1 MRSKAAGTLGF
12 LVRRGAW
19 CCALLGA
26 AAVAFVGHG
35 HAASTLDRSGR
46 FAIQWWTVE
55 DGLPETPVNG
65 LAFAADGS
73 LYCTT
78 PTRIARFDGIA
89 FESIPRRVTDPVREA
104 LGGFSNIGFDREGR
118 LWVQGSN
125 AAAML
130 VGHDQPSG
138 RWRWTIH
145 VHPDGRFN
153 SLAFTAAGRPVL
165 VGPNT
170 VLAFDGNRFHEVAAV
185 DRDDK
190 RVLWRYG
197 DVDPTSGEL
206 WLWGD
211 TERPANLRRAVVP
224 ARGRQPLEIVPDLA
238 TGGDV
243 ISLSFCA
250 DGPLALLPDCGA
262 VRGAADWR
270 RLSPILPDADY
281 RRSGKISSTSD
292 GTVWISSHN
301 GIIACRDGVAEQ
313 VTSGLPGFSLRTGA
327 LVGDGQGG
335 IWAACFGGLLA
346 VRRTMLHVEPVADC
360 RAACERRDGSLLV
373 GSPGA
378 VALLGP
384 MASGSLSPVGT
395 LPGASVPTAIVED
408 AAGRVWVGTQD
419 NFIHRIEGGRVVEVT
434 KPGEP
439 FRELRNINALVRDTA
454 DRIWAASSNGLAVH
468 DPETDSFRTIT
479 PYDRTAQPVVIGLA
493 AEDDGSVLA
502 AIQSRGVERVSSD
515 GTTAQIIPAA
525 EMPGRRMIVF
535 HRDSRDTLWIGGDRG
550 LVGVRGRKPL
560 LRLSTDTGLADDAV
574 RQIAEDVHG
583 RLWVAT
589 RGGHIQGMRLDDLD
603 ALGNGRLSVVQ
614 GVVLGPL
621 DGIGDAEC
629 IGHLTRFRGPGS
641 DRLDTNPIAV
651 PLSSGIVRFDSARF
665 AAPAPVS
672 LRPTVNRDAATPFG
686 FTFRTPGIHWAA
698 GPLHQTRLTGV
709 EAGWSPP
716 AAGGHRDYASLPPGD
731 HLFEVRSVTGET
743 DLDFPKASLHV
754 RVPVP
759 WWRRP
764 ETMAAFAVT
773 LAAAAAL
780 TGREITR
787 RRARRLIAKLEWQ
800 RAMEQERARI
810 ARDIHDSLGAGLTRM
825 ALMSDLARTGGATRP
840 DLPDRL
846 DSIYRS
852 ARTLARSVDEIVWAV
867 NPRNDT
873 VAQFISYVVNDVEEF
888 VHAGNLSLRLD
899 VPDGPADGQLLP
911 THVRH
916 HVFLA
921 VREALQNVLRHA
933 HATHVDFTIRLTPQ
947 SMVVSVCDDGTG
959 FVADRQPAVGQD
971 GLRNMRDRVAEVG
984 GSVTIDSS
992 PSSAV
997 ASATSSGT
1005 CVTFRIP
1012 LPFRQSPAATWEN
1025 RHEP

>member
-1 MRSKAAGTLGF
+1 
-12 LVRRGAW
+12 
-19 CCALLGA
+19 
-26 AAVAFVGHG
+26 
-35 HAASTLDRSGR
+35 
-46 FAIQWWTVE
+46 
-55 DGLPETPVNG
+55 
-65 LAFAADGS
+65 
-73 LYCTT
+73 
-78 PTRIARFDGIA
+78 
-89 FESIPRRVTDPVREA
+89 
-104 LGGFSNIGFDREGR
+104 
-118 LWVQGSN
+118 
-125 AAAML
+125 
-130 VGHDQPSG
+130 
-138 RWRWTIH
+138 
-145 VHPDGRFN
+145 
-153 SLAFTAAGRPVL
+153 
-165 VGPNT
+165 
-170 VLAFDGNRFHEVAAV
+170 
-185 DRDDK
+185 
-190 RVLWRYG
+190 VLWRYG
-197 DVDPTSGEL
+197 DVDPKSGEL

-211 TERPANLRRAVVP
+211 TDRPADLRRAAIP
-224 ARGRQPLEIVPDLA
+224 ARGGHALDIVPDLA

-243 ISLSFCA
+243 ISLSFCP

-262 VRGAADWR
+262 VRGASDWR

-301 GIIACRDGVAEQ
+301 GIIACRDGRAEQ

-327 LVGDGQGG
+327 LVGDHQGG

-346 VRRTMLHVEPVADC
+346 VRPTALRVEPVADC
-360 RAACERRDGSLLV
+360 RAAFERPDGSLLV

-384 MASGSLSPVGT
+384 MGSGSLSPVGV
-395 LPGASVPTAIVED
+395 LAGASVPSAIVED
-408 AAGRVWVGTQD
+408 AAGRVWVVTQD

-434 KPGEP
+434 KPAEP
-439 FRELRNINALVRDTA
+439 FRELRNINALICDTA
-454 DRIWAASSNGLAVH
+454 GRIWAASPNGLAVH

-493 AEDDGSVLA
+493 PEDDGSVLA
-502 AIQSRGVERVSSD
+502 AIQSRGVVRV
-515 GTTAQIIPAA
+515 TAEGARDQIIPAA

-550 LVGVRGRKPL
+550 VVGVRGRDSL
-560 LRLSTDTGLADDAV
+560 VRLSTSTGLADNAV
-574 RQIAEDVHG
+574 RQIAEDRHG

-589 RGGHIQGMRLDDLD
+589 RGGHVQGMRLDDLE
-603 ALGNGRLSVVQ
+603 ALGDGRLSVVQ

-621 DGIGDAEC
+621 DGLGDAEC
-629 IGHLTRFRGPGS
+629 IGHLTRSFAAGS
-641 DRLDTNPIAV
+641 GRTDTDHVAI
-651 PLSSGIVRFDSARF
+651 PLSTGIVRFDPARF
-665 AAPAPVS
+665 AVPAAVGLQPSVS
-672 LRPTVNRDAATPFG
+672 RDAATAFG
-686 FTFRTPGIHWAA
+686 FVYRTPGIHWAA
-698 GPLHQTRLTGV
+698 QPLHQTRLAGV
-709 EAGWSPP
+709 ETGWSPP
-716 AAGGHRDYASLPPGD
+716 EAGGRRDYASLPPGD

-743 DLDFPKASLHV
+743 DLDFPLASLHV

-764 ETMAAFAVT
+764 ETVAAFAVA
-773 LAAAAAL
+773 LAGAAAL

-800 RAMEQERARI
+800 RAMEHERARI

-825 ALMSDLARTGGATRP
+825 ALMSDLARKGGATRL

-852 ARTLARSVDEIVWAV
+852 AHTLARSVDEIVWAV

-899 VPDGPADGQLLP
+899 VPDAPADGQLLP

-933 HATHVDFTIRLTPQ
+933 QATHVDFTIRLNPQ
-947 SMVVSVCDDGTG
+947 SMVVSVRDDGTG
-959 FVADRQPAVGQD
+959 FVAERQPAAGQD

-984 GSVTIDSS
+984 GSVTIDSV
-992 PSSAV
+992 PRAATTSA
-997 ASATSSGT
+997 AAAGT

-1012 LPFRQSPAATWEN
+1012 LPFRPSPTAATWETS
-1025 RHEP
+1025 HEP